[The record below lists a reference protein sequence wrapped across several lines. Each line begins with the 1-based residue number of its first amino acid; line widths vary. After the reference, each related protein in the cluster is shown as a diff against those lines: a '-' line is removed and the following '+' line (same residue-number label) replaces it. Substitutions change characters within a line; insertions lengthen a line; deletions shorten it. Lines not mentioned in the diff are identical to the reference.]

1 MTMKTSHILLASVSI
16 VLLALGG
23 TLQAAVFCVTSSA
36 ELQAAL
42 DQADSNSQDDEIRV
56 TQGTYPVPS
65 DSPFRY
71 FGGSSPVGDDSDLTI
86 TGGWVAFGGNPCG
99 RRVSNATAF
108 DTILDGE
115 NRERVMD
122 ISAGNQ
128 SDITISG
135 LSFIAGNPSPASL
148 GGGLYLRTN
157 NNDIAGTFRVE
168 RSAFFSNT
176 AGIAAAARIS
186 DSIATYFVNNL
197 VVGNTALATA
207 SPIADPVV
215 IIGQEFDGR
224 AYVINNT
231 IINNSADT
239 PVGPG
244 STLGIRIFVR
254 SGSQALVANNI
265 LWGNDFHDIHFNGDG
280 LHVSRNNTIQAAL
293 NPPSDSENN
302 VSIAPVFESGGFL
315 NFNLV
320 PGSPLANI
328 GLNPPTG
335 SVPFPP
341 PFLLDWSLPSRDL
354 EGNPRIT
361 DGTVDIGALETA
373 ADFIFSDRFE

>member
-1 MTMKTSHILLASVSI
+1 MMKPSRILLASVSI

-56 TQGTYPVPS
+56 TQGIYPVPS

-71 FGGSSPVGDDSDLTI
+71 LSGFSPDADDSDLTI

-122 ISAGNQ
+122 ITVGDQ
-128 SDITISG
+128 SNVSISG
-135 LSFIAGNPSPASL
+135 LSFIAGNPSPPSI
-148 GGGLYLRTN
+148 GGGLWIRTN
-157 NNDIAGTFRVE
+157 NATAGTIRVE

-176 AGIAAAARIS
+176 AGIAAAARLS
-186 DSIATYFVNNL
+186 DSSATYFVNNL
-197 VVGNTALATA
+197 VVGNTAIATA
-207 SPIADPVV
+207 TPSADPAV

-224 AYVINNT
+224 AYIINNT
-231 IINNSADT
+231 IINNSSDT
-239 PVGPG
+239 PVGSS

-265 LWGNDFHDIHFNGDG
+265 LWGNDVHDIHFNGDG

-361 DGTVDIGALETA
+361 DGTVDIGAFETA